1 MGVNRKFWIQI
12 GKASHATHVYS
23 AKTHNGKISC
33 LFLRI
38 SVKYYTT
45 FGDIS
50 VNLELLESARERID
64 SVPILVNVASK
75 RVKQLNAGMR
85 PYVKPLS
92 QEEDNLD
99 IALR

>member
-1 MGVNRKFWIQI
+1 M
-12 GKASHATHVYS
+12 
-23 AKTHNGKISC
+23 
-33 LFLRI
+33 
-38 SVKYYTT
+38 
-45 FGDIS
+45 
-50 VNLELLESARERID
+50 NLELLESARERID

-99 IALR
+99 IALREIAEGKLIWDVDNEAVAAREERQTKFSF